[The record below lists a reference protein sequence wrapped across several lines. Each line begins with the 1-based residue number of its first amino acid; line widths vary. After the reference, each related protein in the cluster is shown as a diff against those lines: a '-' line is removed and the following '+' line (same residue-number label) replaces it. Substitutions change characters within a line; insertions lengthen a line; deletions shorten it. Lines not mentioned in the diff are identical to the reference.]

1 MTVFLTSSQQNHKK
15 PKKKK
20 KQRWKNK
27 TKTHKTMIPKTSR
40 ASGAS
45 PKMQHL

>member
-15 PKKKK
+15 QKKKH
-20 KQRWKNK
+20 QRWKNK
-27 TKTHKTMIPKTSR
+27 TKTHKSMIPKTSR

>member
-1 MTVFLTSSQQNHKK
+1 MTVFLTSSQQNQ
-15 PKKKK
+15 KKKK

-27 TKTHKTMIPKTSR
+27 TKTHKIMIPKTSR